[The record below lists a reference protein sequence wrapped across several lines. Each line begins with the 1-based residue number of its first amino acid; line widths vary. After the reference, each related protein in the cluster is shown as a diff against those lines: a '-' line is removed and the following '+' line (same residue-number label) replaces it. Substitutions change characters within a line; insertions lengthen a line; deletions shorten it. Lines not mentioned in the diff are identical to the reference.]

1 MANVIKETNAKFGP
15 ELNFASSEAYNRLRM
30 NLSFALPEKAGGKVI
45 GITSA
50 VPQDGKSYT
59 VINLAYA
66 LAKNGNRVLIVDGD
80 MRRPSMALRL
90 GIPSKPGLSNMLIK
104 QVDNAIM
111 PIPMHSNMYALVS
124 GTIPPNPS
132 ELIGIPEMKNL
143 LDRFSKQF
151 DYVIIDTPPVDSVSD
166 PIVVSRFV
174 DGMVVVVKHGHTQKR
189 DIAEAMRQLEFSGAR
204 ILGFVYNSF
213 SRRQGGSHRRHYEK
227 YDNYYNSNSPNAA
240 NVVKKKE
247 KKEKKEKEKRTP
259 RDTGEKNKK
268 IKFFHSTK
276 ERNNENS

>member
-15 ELNFASSEAYNRLRM
+15 ELNFASSEAYNRLRL
-30 NLSFALPEKAGGKVI
+30 NLSFALPEKTGGKVI
-45 GITSA
+45 GVTSA

-80 MRRPSMALRL
+80 MRRPTMALRL

-151 DYVIIDTPPVDSVSD
+151 DYVIVDLPPIDSVSD

-174 DGMVVVVKHGHTQKR
+174 DGMVIVVKHGHTQKR

-204 ILGFVYNSF
+204 VLGFVYNNF
-213 SRRQGGSHRRHYEK
+213 SKRQNRRYKRK
-227 YDNYYNSNSPNAA
+227 YDDYDSPNAA
-240 NVVKKKE
+240 NDASKKE
-247 KKEKKEKEKRTP
+247 KKEKKEKENRAVRET
-259 RDTGEKNKK
+259 REKNKK
-268 IKFFHSTK
+268 IINKKIKSFHSTE

>member
-1 MANVIKETNAKFGP
+1 MAKNVKDTEAKFGP

-30 NLSFALPEKAGGKVI
+30 NLSFALPEKTGGKVI
-45 GITSA
+45 GVTSA

-80 MRRPSMALRL
+80 MRRPTMAIRL
-90 GIPSKPGLSNMLIK
+90 GLPSKPGLSNMLIK

-111 PIPMHSNMYALVS
+111 PVPIHSNMYALVA

-151 DYVIIDTPPVDSVSD
+151 DYVLVDLPPIDSVSD

-174 DGMVVVVKHGHTQKR
+174 DGMVIVVKHGHTQKR

-204 ILGFVYNSF
+204 VLGFVYNNF
-213 SRRQGGSHRRHYEK
+213 SKRQNRRYKRK
-227 YDNYYNSNSPNAA
+227 YDDYDSPNAA
-240 NVVKKKE
+240 NDASKKE
-247 KKEKKEKEKRTP
+247 KKEKKEKENRAVRET
-259 RDTGEKNKK
+259 REKNKK
-268 IKFFHSTK
+268 VINKKIKSFHSTE